1 MFEPRRVIANV
12 EKLVVVALLL
22 ATCAA
27 FSACG
32 ADASLTIIQTPT
44 PAPSPTATPN
54 EG

>member
-1 MFEPRRVIANV
+1 MFEPRRVIA
-12 EKLVVVALLL
+12 KVVTAALLL
-22 ATCAA
+22 ATCAV

-44 PAPSPTATPN
+44 PAPSPTATPG